1 MFIVRLEM
9 LFIVSAFER
18 KEMRA
23 CAFGYDACF
32 NIFFSSMEK
41 DCAPLDSKEAIT
53 REYREEEK

>member
-1 MFIVRLEM
+1 MFIVKLEM
-9 LFIVSAFER
+9 LFIVSALER

-32 NIFFSSMEK
+32 NIFSSMEK
-41 DCAPLDSKEAIT
+41 DCAPLDSKKAIT